1 MASVLHVQNYFF
13 TQAPSVTPFAGGLI
27 LAVILVS
34 SAVTASR
41 SRTHHVIGAVLAIF
55 AIGLGVDWLE
65 THNTTVEAMPAAIFA
80 ICFEQV
86 SAWLVKL
93 LLPRN
98 VSTGLPWY

>member
-1 MASVLHVQNYFF
+1 MAF
-13 TQAPSVTPFAGGLI
+13 

-41 SRTHHVIGAVLAIF
+41 LRTHHVIGAVLAIF
-55 AIGLGVDWLE
+55 ALGLGVDWLE
-65 THNTTVEAMPAAIFA
+65 AHNTTVEAMPAAIFA

-98 VSTGLPWY
+98 VSTGLQWY